1 MSEDEQEREARFK
14 AIQEENERLKKAIQ
28 EESER
33 LKRDQELRRQANE
46 TEKYRQEIIRQQAK
60 ESFGSG
66 EKAILALV
74 LVIVIGILLGA

>member
-1 MSEDEQEREARFK
+1 MSKEEQEREARFK
-14 AIQEENERLKKAIQ
+14 AIQEEN
-28 EESER
+28 ER

-66 EKAILALV
+66 EKAILAL
-74 LVIVIGILLGA
+74 IVIIVLGILLGA

>member
-1 MSEDEQEREARFK
+1 MNEDEKEREARYR
-14 AIQEENERLKKAIQ
+14 AIQEENERLKKIQ
-28 EESER
+28 SHRDSMESSRKEAER
-33 LKRDQELRRQANE
+33 NE
-46 TEKYRQEIIRQQAK
+46 AERQEIIRLQKK

>member
-1 MSEDEQEREARFK
+1 MNESDEEREARFR
-14 AIQEENERLKKAIQ
+14 AIQEENERLKKVQAQ
-28 EESER
+28 KDSMESIRREAER
-33 LKRDQELRRQANE
+33 NE
-46 TEKYRQEIIRQQAK
+46 AERQEIIRLQKK